1 MGSLGTRAPAAAFER
16 EGDLLKIALSGDWRL
31 EDPRR
36 PSWDPPREARGARR
50 VTAFDRGLA
59 RWDSSLALFLE
70 SAGRWCEDCGAELD
84 LTDLPGE
91 LRDLA
96 FQAAVAEH
104 AHPAAR
110 RPPPPFL
117 AQVGLAAER
126 LAAAA
131 RDAARFVGETAL
143 GLARV
148 PARPK
153 TLRSA
158 DLLLYAQQAGPEGLA
173 IIGLVAFLVGTIM
186 AFQASLQLRKFG
198 AEIFVVHIVTISTAR
213 EIGAIVV
220 GVLLSGR
227 TAAAYAAELGSMAA
241 GEELDALETSGISP
255 VDFLVVPR
263 LLALL
268 AVTPLLTVY
277 ADVLAIFGGAV
288 VAWNMLRISPIA
300 FWVASKQA
308 LQWTDLRMGLIKSA
322 VFGLII
328 GVCGCLRGMTAARD
342 TAGVGRA
349 ATSAVVTS
357 ILWVVIADALLG
369 RVFALAGP

>member
-1 MGSLGTRAPAAAFER
+1 MAPVSTRAPAAAFER

-36 PSWDPPREARGARR
+36 PSFTPPRDAQGVRR
-50 VTAFDRGLA
+50 IAAFDSGIS
-59 RWDSSLALFLE
+59 RWDSSLALYLE
-70 SAGRWCEDCGAELD
+70 SAGRWCLDCGVEID
-84 LTDLPGE
+84 LKDLPSE

-96 FQAAVAEH
+96 FQAAVAER
-104 AHPAAR
+104 AR
-110 RPPPPFL
+110 PLERRAPPPFL

-131 RDAARFVGETAL
+131 SGTARFIGEAAL

-153 TLRSA
+153 TLRTA

-173 IIGLVAFLVGTIM
+173 IIGIVAFLVGTIM
-186 AFQASLQLRKFG
+186 AFQAALQLRKFG

-227 TAAAYAAELGSMAA
+227 TAAAYAAELGSMKA
-241 GEELDALETSGISP
+241 GEELDALETCGIST

-268 AVTPLLTVY
+268 VVTPLLTVY
-277 ADVLAIFGGAV
+277 ADVLAIFGGTV
-288 VAWNMLRISPIA
+288 VAWNMLRISPIS
-300 FWVASKQA
+300 FWVATKQA
-308 LQWTDLRMGLIKSA
+308 LHWSDLRMGLIKSA
-322 VFGLII
+322 VFGLVI
-328 GVCGCLRGMTAARD
+328 GLCGCLRGLNAVRD
-342 TAGVGRA
+342 TAGVGKA

-357 ILWVVIADALLG
+357 ILWVVVADALLG
-369 RVFALAGP
+369 RLFAALGK